1 MKNAEYHGK
10 PLEPYTLNTME
21 RHKSI
26 NRSAALPIKAGQEQL
41 YGLGNR
47 ERQTLNCKSER

>member
-26 NRSAALPIKAGQEQL
+26 NRSAALPIKAV
-41 YGLGNR
+41 
-47 ERQTLNCKSER
+47 